1 MVMDSAETKKVSK
14 IFINLGADPKIALQ
28 MSRQLLKKADQRSKE
43 YGITRTEA
51 LNELLKVAVYGA
63 QGMLKPED

>member
-1 MVMDSAETKKVSK
+1 MDSSTETKKVSE

-28 MSRQLLKKADQRSKE
+28 MSRQLIKKADQRSNE
-43 YGITRTEA
+43 LGITKTEA

-63 QGMLKPED
+63 QGMLKPEE

>member
-1 MVMDSAETKKVSK
+1 MDSSTETKKVSE

-28 MSRQLLKKADQRSKE
+28 MSRQLLKKADQRSNE
-43 YGITRTEA
+43 LGITKTEA

-63 QGMLKPED
+63 QGMLKPEE

>member
-1 MVMDSAETKKVSK
+1 MDSSTETKKVSE

-28 MSRQLLKKADQRSKE
+28 MSRQLLKKADQRSNE
-43 YGITRTEA
+43 LGITKPEA

-63 QGMLKPED
+63 QGMLKPEE

>member
-1 MVMDSAETKKVSK
+1 MDCSETKKVSE

-28 MSRQLLKKADQRSKE
+28 MSRQLLKKADMRSNE
-43 YGITRTEA
+43 LGITKTEA

-63 QGMLKPED
+63 QGMLKPEE